1 MDYKDYY
8 AILGVSKEAS
18 QDEIQRA
25 YRKLARQYH
34 PDINKEAGAEDR
46 FKDVGEAYEVL
57 KDPDKRAKY
66 DRYGSAWKAA
76 QEHGG
81 TPPPGYEDLWRDFDG
96 GAGAGFDLGSLF
108 EQLFGSARQRAG
120 QRRGAGPYGGQWEW
134 SSPGEDQEAQ
144 ITLPLDIAA
153 HGGKRTMTLTDPA
166 TGRQKTLTVNIP
178 KGIRA
183 GQRIRLAGQ
192 GGQGM
197 GNAPSG
203 DLYLQVALEPHPTF
217 RLEGSDLHTT
227 VAITPWQAALGAEVA
242 LRTLDGEVKVKV
254 PPGSSSGRKIRLRGK
269 GYPTP
274 HGGHGNLYA
283 EIRIMVPSH
292 LSARERALFEELE
305 KISDFQPQM
314 QSV

>member
-8 AILGVSKEAS
+8 AVLGVSKEAS

-46 FKDVGEAYEVL
+46 FKDIGEAYEVL

-81 TPPPGYEDLWRDFDG
+81 TPPPGYEDLWRDVDVG
-96 GAGAGFDLGSLF
+96 GGAGFDFGSLF
-108 EQLFGSARQRAG
+108 EQLFGSARQQAG
-120 QRRGAGPYGGQWEW
+120 GRRGSGPRGGQWDW

-153 HGGKRTMTLTDPA
+153 HGGKRTLTLADQV

-192 GGQGM
+192 GRQGQ

-203 DLYLQVALEPHPTF
+203 DLYLRVALEPHPSF
-217 RLEGSDLHTT
+217 RLEDSDLFTT
-227 VAITPWQAALGAEVA
+227 VCITPWQAALGAEVA

-269 GYPTP
+269 GYPTS

-283 EIRIMVPSH
+283 EIRIVVPSD
-292 LSARERALFEELE
+292 LSAKERALFEELAQ
-305 KISDFQPQM
+305 ISDFQPQV